1 MNDTK
6 LKSPVKALI
15 KARKQLLESVD
26 ELNLMH
32 NVQSAIDVTKKLAK
46 EVKDIQE
53 GVVKICAALL
63 AALMEQQ
70 IQIPL
75 LSSHISTAAA
85 LSTISSVVMGAWT
98 FVSMGLAEISKVLS
112 SSEGQ
117 SFKIEIE
124 DYINTVYYSTT
135 LNRNKSREE
144 RSYAN
149 KLGSLIG
156 EIKEG
161 PTVTC
166 SEEYISYSLECQ
178 LKKLSKQLN
187 LNESTQ
193 VSHLVSSWN
202 AVFKKN
208 ALSLVAKTH
217 QPLIARW
224 LKWSLLTHN
233 LRETLASYLCVAVIG
248 ISNSGKSL
256 LVNSLF
262 KTKVS
267 FFTFAYIIIL
277 W

>member
-1 MNDTK
+1 
-6 LKSPVKALI
+6 
-15 KARKQLLESVD
+15 
-26 ELNLMH
+26 
-32 NVQSAIDVTKKLAK
+32 
-46 EVKDIQE
+46 
-53 GVVKICAALL
+53 
-63 AALMEQQ
+63 
-70 IQIPL
+70 
-75 LSSHISTAAA
+75 
-85 LSTISSVVMGAWT
+85 MGAWT

-124 DYINTVYYSTT
+124 DYINTVLQHNSKQKQKS
-135 LNRNKSREE
+135 RASREE

-149 KLGSLIG
+149 KLGFLVG
-156 EIKEG
+156 GIKEG

-217 QPLIARW
+217 QPLIVRW

-256 LVNSLF
+256 LLNSLF
-262 KTKVS
+262 SKSSPLCTYNKLCFYVQAQVGTTQSKKTVVL
-267 FFTFAYIIIL
+267 FLYNLIAYSKQK
-277 W
+277 